1 MNGLGG
7 VLQQVEDDL
16 FDFVG
21 DHWHR
26 AELRVELM
34 DDLQRLEVESSDQVE
49 IVAGDLHRLFQ
60 QGGQLAGGHLPIAA
74 AAEGEHVGDDLR
86 GP

>member
-1 MNGLGG
+1 
-7 VLQQVEDDL
+7 
-16 FDFVG
+16 
-21 DHWHR
+21 
-26 AELRVELM
+26 M
-34 DDLQRLEVESSDQVE
+34 DDLQRLEVESSNQVE
-49 IVAGDLHRLFQ
+49 IVASDLHRLFQ